1 MNVHPSKKAKLIFV
15 TENNQLLEESKNFL
29 LKMGYG
35 SELLVQ
41 TDKTGIPQNAM
52 TILTKNLQV
61 FIPFEELVDLQAE
74 KQRLEEEKKKL
85 EAEVQRASKMLANPG
100 FINKAPE
107 QKIQE
112 EKQKLAKY
120 QEMLQSTIERLQE
133 L

>member
-1 MNVHPSKKAKLIFV
+1 
-15 TENNQLLEESKNFL
+15 
-29 LKMGYG
+29 MGYG